1 MKYFECMKTKD
12 KGFGD
17 EVDF

>member
-1 MKYFECMKTKD
+1 MKTKD